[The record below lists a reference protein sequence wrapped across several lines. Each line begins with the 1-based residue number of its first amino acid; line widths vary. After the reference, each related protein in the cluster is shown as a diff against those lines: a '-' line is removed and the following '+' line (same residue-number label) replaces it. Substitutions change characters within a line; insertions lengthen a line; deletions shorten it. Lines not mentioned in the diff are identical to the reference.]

1 MMHPT
6 FKSALFAT
14 GAAAVAALALAV
26 PAAAQFGPQGPPVDA
41 PLWGPST
48 DYASKAPILT
58 ADLGARGH
66 GAFTGVVNSAKN
78 ELCYMMNVSGLDE
91 PTAAHIHVGGAGQ
104 DGAPVVTLKAPANG
118 SSGGCVAVPANVIAA
133 MVAQPG
139 GYYVNVHTKAVP
151 GGAVRGQLAID
162 GAFQAAHKS

>member
-6 FKSALFAT
+6 FKSAL
-14 GAAAVAALALAV
+14 GVLAVAIVAV
-26 PAAAQFGPQGPPVDA
+26 PAAAQFGPSGPQPA
-41 PLWGPST
+41 GPLWGEST

-66 GAFTGVVNSAKN
+66 GAFTGVVDSAKN
-78 ELCYMMNVSGLDE
+78 QLCYMMNVSGLDE
-91 PTAAHIHVGGAGQ
+91 PTAAHIHLGGAGQ

-133 MVAQPG
+133 MVAQPA
-139 GYYVNVHTKAVP
+139 GYYVNIHTKTMP
-151 GGAVRGQLAID
+151 GGAVRGQLVID
-162 GAFQAAHKS
+162 GAFQAAHKG